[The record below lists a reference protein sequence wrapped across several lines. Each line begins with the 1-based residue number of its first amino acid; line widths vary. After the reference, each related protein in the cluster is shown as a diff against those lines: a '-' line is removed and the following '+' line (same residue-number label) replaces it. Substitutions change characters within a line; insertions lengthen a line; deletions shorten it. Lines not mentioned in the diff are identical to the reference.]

1 METAYKE
8 GLKRDE
14 ELKKIKENLVS
25 CFVCL
30 CQKITYIVNGN
41 DNTGQNYDQLTEWQT
56 GEKFKSRAP
65 PDCRIVAG

>member
-25 CFVCL
+25 CFACA
-30 CQKITYIVNGN
+30 KN
-41 DNTGQNYDQLTEWQT
+41 
-56 GEKFKSRAP
+56 
-65 PDCRIVAG
+65 

>member
-25 CFVCL
+25 CSVC
-30 CQKITYIVNGN
+30 
-41 DNTGQNYDQLTEWQT
+41 
-56 GEKFKSRAP
+56 AP
-65 PDCRIVAG
+65 KYHLYC

>member
-30 CQKITYIVNGN
+30 CQKITYIVN
-41 DNTGQNYDQLTEWQT
+41 DLLPRLLSPATSTPH
-56 GEKFKSRAP
+56 SRS
-65 PDCRIVAG
+65 

>member
-25 CFVCL
+25 SFACAQISL
-30 CQKITYIVNGN
+30 ILLMISSQ
-41 DNTGQNYDQLTEWQT
+41 
-56 GEKFKSRAP
+56 
-65 PDCRIVAG
+65 DC

>member
-25 CFVCL
+25 CFAYA
-30 CQKITYIVNGN
+30 K
-41 DNTGQNYDQLTEWQT
+41 
-56 GEKFKSRAP
+56 KSIILLMISF
-65 PDCRIVAG
+65 PDC

>member
-25 CFVCL
+25 VLLVCL
-30 CQKITYIVNGN
+30 C
-41 DNTGQNYDQLTEWQT
+41 
-56 GEKFKSRAP
+56 
-65 PDCRIVAG
+65 

>member
-25 CFVCL
+25 CFVCA
-30 CQKITYIVNGN
+30 KKP
-41 DNTGQNYDQLTEWQT
+41 LTL
-56 GEKFKSRAP
+56 SMISSL
-65 PDCRIVAG
+65 DY

>member
-30 CQKITYIVNGN
+30 CQKITYIVN
-41 DNTGQNYDQLTEWQT
+41 DLLPRLLSPATST
-56 GEKFKSRAP
+56 P
-65 PDCRIVAG
+65 PSPS

>member
-25 CFVCL
+25 CFACL
-30 CQKITYIVNGN
+30 FVLRNHLHC
-41 DNTGQNYDQLTEWQT
+41 
-56 GEKFKSRAP
+56 
-65 PDCRIVAG
+65 

>member
-1 METAYKE
+1 MEIAYKE

-30 CQKITYIVNGN
+30 YREITDIVN
-41 DNTGQNYDQLTEWQT
+41 DLLPRLLSPATST
-56 GEKFKSRAP
+56 P
-65 PDCRIVAG
+65 PSPS

>member
-25 CFVCL
+25 CFVVCSQISL
-30 CQKITYIVNGN
+30 ILLMI
-41 DNTGQNYDQLTEWQT
+41 
-56 GEKFKSRAP
+56 SS
-65 PDCRIVAG
+65 PDC